1 MNKVDKPTH
10 DEVSKLMELITP
22 GAVTGPLEATDC
34 QKLATLITGLQ
45 KAYYELCD
53 TCKPV
58 EINPTGPAVCSPG
71 QFLPKPGTIE

>member
-1 MNKVDKPTH
+1 MKNVDKPMD

-22 GAVTGPLEATDC
+22 GAAALEATDC
-34 QKLATLITGLQ
+34 QKLATLIAGMQ

-58 EINPTGPAVCSPG
+58 EADPAGPAVCDLG
-71 QFLPKPGTIE
+71 NYAPKVVE